1 MSGSTHPYS
10 ELTPDRVL
18 TAIEKLGMVPDAR
31 IYPLNSYE
39 NRVYQIGIEGGS
51 SVVAKFYRPERW
63 LDEQIYEEHSFA
75 QELLDLEVPVAAP
88 LQFAEKQ
95 TLLQDGIFKFAVFPQ
110 IAGRAPDLDDFDSL
124 LTMGRFIGRVHLV
137 GAKTPF
143 LTRDKLSIDSMASLS
158 RQFLLE
164 NDFIPRELVPAYET
178 LSADLI
184 ERITSIFSDLP
195 ATNYFRIHGD
205 CHLGNV
211 LWHDGVPHFVDFD
224 DAIMGPAIQDLWML
238 LSGDRNQKQ
247 AQLMELLEGYNEFF
261 DFAPHE
267 LMLIESLRTLRIV
280 RYSAWVARR
289 WEDPAFPK
297 CFPWFNTPRYWAEH
311 ILELREQLA
320 ALDEPVLQFGH

>member
-1 MSGSTHPYS
+1 MSDNTHPYS

-18 TAIEKLGMVPDAR
+18 TAIEKIGLVPDAR

-39 NRVYQIGIEGGS
+39 NRVYQIGIENGPNI
-51 SVVAKFYRPERW
+51 VAKFYRPQRW
-63 LDEQIYEEHSFA
+63 QDCQILEEHSFA

-88 LQFAEKQ
+88 LQFENKQ

-124 LTMGRFIGRVHLV
+124 LTMGRFIGRVHRV
-137 GAKTPF
+137 GARTPF
-143 LTRDKLSIDSMASLS
+143 LTRDKLSIDLMAIDS

-164 NDFIPRELVPAYET
+164 NNFIPTELIPAYET

-184 ERITSIFSDLP
+184 DRIIRVFKDLP
-195 ATNYFRIHGD
+195 ATKYFRIHGD

-211 LWHDGVPHFVDFD
+211 LWQEGVPHFVDFD

-238 LSGDRNQKQ
+238 LSGERDQKQ
-247 AQLMELLEGYNEFF
+247 AQLMELLEGYNEFY

-267 LMLIESLRTLRIV
+267 LVLIESLRTLRIL
-280 RYSAWVARR
+280 RYSAWLARR

-297 CFPWFNTPRYWAEH
+297 CFPWFNTERYWAEH
-311 ILELREQLA
+311 ILELREQMA
-320 ALDEPVLQFGH
+320 ALDEPVLQVGF